1 MTTEALHER
10 LRGIR
15 GRWDQ
20 ALADL
25 QEVSGGLEAIT
36 KTPGE
41 NDLVAI
47 AKHFGRDPKV
57 FAIGMFDAVI
67 MLKALTTV
75 LEMTEPMLKKILP
88 FTVEEHLEV
97 QDEVLHRLLDHVEAQ
112 PQSKRRRWGGFRA
125 ALFIWGYALTLS
137 IDSATAWSIVSN
149 GRRIVW
155 CP

>member
-1 MTTEALHER
+1 VRDKPCEDDAMTTEDLHER
-10 LRGIR
+10 LRGIQ
-15 GRWDQ
+15 GCWDQ

-25 QEVSGGLEAIT
+25 QEVSGGLEAIIM
-36 KTPGE
+36 TPGE

-47 AKHFGRDPKV
+47 AKHYGRDPKV

-88 FTVEEHLEV
+88 LTVEEHLEG

-112 PQSKRRRWGGFRA
+112 G
-125 ALFIWGYALTLS
+125 
-137 IDSATAWSIVSN
+137 
-149 GRRIVW
+149 
-155 CP
+155 

>member
-1 MTTEALHER
+1 MTTEELHER
-10 LRGIR
+10 LRRIQGF
-15 GRWDQ
+15 WEE

-25 QEVSGGLEAIT
+25 QEVSGGLEAII

-47 AKHFGRDPKV
+47 AKYYSRDPKV

-88 FTVEEHLEV
+88 LTVEEHLEG

-112 PQSKRRRWGGFRA
+112 G
-125 ALFIWGYALTLS
+125 
-137 IDSATAWSIVSN
+137 SA
-149 GRRIVW
+149 
-155 CP
+155 